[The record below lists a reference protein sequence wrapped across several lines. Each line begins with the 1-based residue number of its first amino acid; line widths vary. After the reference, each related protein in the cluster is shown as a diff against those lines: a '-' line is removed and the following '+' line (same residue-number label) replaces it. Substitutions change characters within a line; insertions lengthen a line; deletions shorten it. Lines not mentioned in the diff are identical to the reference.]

1 MTGWLPHAPRPPDWR
16 IDWPALDA
24 AYPWLSTLA
33 DCPQDPLHHAEGDA
47 LTHTRLVCE
56 ALAAQPAF
64 RALPAAE
71 RAILFAAALLHD
83 VAKPACTRHE
93 PGGRITARGHPR
105 RGAIQARV
113 VLWRLGVPFAA
124 RERVAA
130 LVRSHQ
136 APFFLI
142 DQPDGRARAIAIS
155 QTARCDH
162 LALLAEAD
170 ASGRIAS
177 DRRRRLENVALFAEY
192 CRELGCLT
200 GPYPFPSDHAR
211 FLFFRRPGRDPDYA
225 AFDDTR
231 CEALLLS
238 GLPGAGKDHWLREQL
253 PGLPAIGLDAIRAE
267 LGVAP
272 ADEQGPVVTRARE
285 LAREHLRAGRD
296 FAWNGTNLSRDL
308 REQCI
313 DLFAAYK
320 ARVRIV
326 YIEAPEARLRRQN
339 RDRPAPV
346 PEAVIERLLARWEV
360 PDPTEAHRVDWS
372 VQSQ

>member
-1 MTGWLPHAPRPPDWR
+1 MTGPLDHSPRPPDWR

-24 AYPWLSTLA
+24 ACPWLGALA
-33 DCPQDPLHHAEGDA
+33 ECPQDPIHHAEGDA
-47 LTHTRLVCE
+47 LVHTRLVCE
-56 ALAAQPAF
+56 ALAARPAF

-93 PGGRITARGHPR
+93 PDGRITARGHSR

-113 VLWRLGVPFAA
+113 ILWRRGVPFAA
-124 RERVAA
+124 REQVAS
-130 LVRSHQ
+130 LVRWHQ

-142 DQPDGRARAIAIS
+142 DRPDSRARAIAIS
-155 QTARCDH
+155 QSARCDH

-170 ASGRIAS
+170 ARGRIAA
-177 DRRRRLENVALFAEY
+177 DQRQLIDNAILFAEY

-200 GPYPFPSDHAR
+200 EPYPFPSDHAR
-211 FLFFRRPGRDPDYA
+211 FLFFRRPGRDPGYA
-225 AFDDTR
+225 PFDDTR
-231 CEALLLS
+231 CEATLLA
-238 GLPGAGKDHWLREQL
+238 GLPGAGKDHWLREHL
-253 PGLPAIGLDAIRAE
+253 PERPVISLDAIRAE

-272 ADEQGPVVTRARE
+272 TDEQGPVVARARE

-313 DLFAAYK
+313 GLFASYG

-326 YIEAPEARLRRQN
+326 YVETSEARLRRQN
-339 RDRPAPV
+339 RERAAPV

-360 PDPTEAHRVDWS
+360 PDRTEAHRVD
-372 VQSQ
+372 QIIRP